1 MMQLLEQNRIVLSN
15 LNKVICV
22 CSILLKGWSG
32 RDRKT
37 ISAGWSK
44 RPTHNPPFCPTV
56 FTKLSHSLRSLAQPS
71 GNHLVAPQIQKEVR
85 QQLRQMKTW
94 Q

>member
-1 MMQLLEQNRIVLSN
+1 MQFLEQNRIVLSN

-32 RDRKT
+32 RDRQT
-37 ISAGWSK
+37 IFAGWSK

-56 FTKLSHSLRSLAQPS
+56 LTRTCDDDDDDD
-71 GNHLVAPQIQKEVR
+71 GVDDGDDER
-85 QQLRQMKTW
+85 
-94 Q
+94 